1 MPPNMSQ
8 KAAKSFRRGWGWSI
22 QDSVHLV
29 GIHGY
34 GITTHNVTEQGVTR
48 YVESAFRWIYAEL

>member
-48 YVESAFRWIYAEL
+48 YVESAFRRV